1 MSKKILWLAW
11 KDLNHPG
18 AGGAEVVLWELS
30 KRMIAEGHV
39 VTVLTCG
46 YDGASKR
53 ETIQGVEVIRV
64 GTSRYIHPFQALVY
78 YIRHMRNKYD
88 IVIETVNT
96 ACYFSVLFGGTAKR
110 YLLNHQL
117 AREIWYYE
125 TKAPLNHVGYY
136 ILEPLA
142 LRLLSLAHVP
152 MITVSESTREDLMG
166 FGFRPDLMHIISE
179 GIELAPVKDLTT
191 IKKYDKPTLLSL
203 GALRAMKRTQDQ
215 IAAFEMAKATT
226 PDLVLK
232 IAGSSNDPYGR
243 ETLQK
248 IAASPY
254 SSDIEYL
261 GKVSLEDK
269 ISLMQQSHLILVS
282 SLKEGWGL
290 IVTEAA
296 SQGTPAIVYD
306 VDGLR
311 DSVRN
316 GETGVITAPK
326 PSAMAEAITQTLHDR
341 KLYNDYR
348 QAAWAWSK
356 EITFDKSYADL
367 KGVLDI

>member
-11 KDLNHPG
+11 KDIKHPA

-30 KRMIAEGHV
+30 KRMIAEGHE

-46 YDGASKR
+46 YEGAGDKDIIDG
-53 ETIQGVEVIRV
+53 VNVIRV
-64 GTSRYIHPFQALVY
+64 GNSRYLHPFQALVHY
-78 YIRHMRNKYD
+78 VRHMRNKYD

-96 ACYFSVLFGGTAKR
+96 ASYFSVLFGGTAKR

-125 TKAPLNHVGYY
+125 TKAPLSHVGYY

-142 LRLLSLAHVP
+142 LRLLSLANVP
-152 MITVSESTREDLMG
+152 TITVSESTRKDLMR
-166 FGFRPDLMHIISE
+166 FGFRPDLIHIISE
-179 GIELAPVKDLTT
+179 GTELEPVKDLEA

-215 IAAFEMAKATT
+215 IAAFEMAKAGI
-226 PDLVLK
+226 PDLQLK
-232 IAGSSNDPYGR
+232 IAGSANDPYGK

-248 IAASPY
+248 IAASQY
-254 SSDIEYL
+254 ASDIEYL
-261 GKVSLEDK
+261 GKVSHGDK
-269 ISLMQQSHLILVS
+269 ISLMQQCQLILVT

-316 GETGVITAPK
+316 GKTGVITATK
-326 PSAMAEAITQTLHDR
+326 PSALAEAITQTLNDR
-341 KLYNDYR
+341 ELYNAYR
-348 QAAWAWSK
+348 QAAWSWSK
-356 EITFDKSYADL
+356 EITFDKSYTDL

>member
-1 MSKKILWLAW
+1 MTILWLAW

-30 KRMIAEGHV
+30 KRMIAEGHE

-46 YDGASKR
+46 YDGA
-53 ETIQGVEVIRV
+53 TDNDVVDGVKVVRV
-64 GTSRYIHPFQALVY
+64 GTSRYIHPFQALFHY
-78 YIRHMRNKYD
+78 LRYMRSTYD

-96 ACYFSVLFGGTAKR
+96 ASYFSVLFGGSAKR

-125 TKAPLNHVGYY
+125 TRAPLNHVGYY

-142 LRLLSLAHVP
+142 LRLLSLANVP
-152 MITVSESTREDLMG
+152 TITVSESTRKDLIG
-166 FGFRPDLMHIISE
+166 FGFRPDLIHIISE
-179 GIELAPVKDLTT
+179 GIQLDPVEDLQAT
-191 IKKYDKPTLLSL
+191 KKYDKPTLLSL

-215 IAAFEMAKATT
+215 IAAFEMAKANI
-226 PDLVLK
+226 PDLQLK
-232 IAGSSNDPYGR
+232 IAGSSIDEYGK

-248 IAASPY
+248 IAASPFA
-254 SSDIEYL
+254 SDIEFL
-261 GKVSLEDK
+261 GKVSHQDK
-269 ISLMQQSHLILVS
+269 IMLMQKSHLILVTS
-282 SLKEGWGL
+282 IKEGWGL

-311 DSVRN
+311 DSVRS
-316 GETGVITAPK
+316 GKTGVVTATNPT
-326 PSAMAEAITQTLHDR
+326 AMAQAVTETLNDQTAYDS
-341 KLYNDYR
+341 YR
-348 QAAWAWSK
+348 QAAWQWSK
-356 EITFDKSYADL
+356 EITFDKSYSDL
-367 KGVLDI
+367 KGVLQI